1 MIEVIGENM
10 ALAIDVIKARL
21 KEAFGQDSQ
30 ETVGKKL
37 NMTQGNVSK
46 LLSGS
51 QQPTLE
57 TIYHVSEIYGVSVDW
72 LLGLSDKKE
81 IYKSCEGITYAAA
94 VRNLHELIRHG
105 ALKIEESAK
114 TLSFRVVDPLIKMLT
129 KKSVTIYKTDKE
141 LYDNWNETK
150 LSLFQDRSLIWEGIW
165 SMNGLDFLTGEAVTE
180 ANWLE
185 VWDEAK
191 KVEDDYADLMSD
203 NTRPFGE

>member
-1 MIEVIGENM
+1 M
-10 ALAIDVIKARL
+10 ALAMDIIKARL
-21 KEAFGQDSQ
+21 KEAVGQDSQ

-37 NMTQGNVSK
+37 DMTQGNVSK

-81 IYKSCEGITYAAA
+81 IHKSCEGTTYATA

-105 ALKIEESAK
+105 AIKVEENANELLFK
-114 TLSFRVVDPLIKMLT
+114 VVDPLIKMLT
-129 KKSVTIYKTDKE
+129 KKSVTIYKVDKE
-141 LYDNWNETK
+141 LYDSWNDTK
-150 LSLFQDRSLIWEGIW
+150 LALFQDRPFIWEGTW
-165 SMNGLDFLTGEAVTE
+165 SMNGMDFLAGEAETE

-191 KVEDDYADLMSD
+191 KVEDDYAKFMSE
-203 NTRPFGE
+203 NAGPFGE

>member
-1 MIEVIGENM
+1 M
-10 ALAIDVIKARL
+10 ALAIDIIKARL
-21 KEAFGQDSQ
+21 KEVFGQDSQ
-30 ETVGKKL
+30 EMVGKKL

-46 LLSGS
+46 LLSGV

-72 LLGLSDKKE
+72 LLGVSDKKE
-81 IYKSCEGITYAAA
+81 IHKSCEGTTYATA

-105 ALKIEESAK
+105 ALKIEKSVNVLALK
-114 TLSFRVVDPLIKMLT
+114 VADPLIKMLT

-150 LSLFQDRSLIWEGIW
+150 LSLFQDRPLIWEGIW

-185 VWDEAK
+185 VWDKAK

-203 NTRPFGE
+203 NAGPFGE

>member
-1 MIEVIGENM
+1 M
-10 ALAIDVIKARL
+10 ALAIDEIKARL
-21 KEAFGQDSQ
+21 KEAFGQDTQ
-30 ETVGKKL
+30 ETVGKKI

>member
-1 MIEVIGENM
+1 M
-10 ALAIDVIKARL
+10 ALAIDIIKTRL

-57 TIYHVSEIYGVSVDW
+57 TIYHVSEIYEVSVDW

-81 IYKSCEGITYAAA
+81 IQKSCEATTYATA

-105 ALKIEESAK
+105 ALKVEENTNVLLFKVA
-114 TLSFRVVDPLIKMLT
+114 DPLIKMLT

-150 LSLFQDRSLIWEGIW
+150 LSLFQDRPLIWEGTW

-185 VWDEAK
+185 VCDEAK
-191 KVEDDYADLMSD
+191 KVEDNYSEFMSD
-203 NTRPFGE
+203 NTGPFGE

>member
-1 MIEVIGENM
+1 M
-10 ALAIDVIKARL
+10 ALAIDIIKVRL

-57 TIYHVSEIYGVSVDW
+57 TIYHIAEVYGVSVDW
-72 LLGLSDKKE
+72 LLGLSEKKK
-81 IYKSCEGITYAAA
+81 INKSCEGTTYATA
-94 VRNLHELIRHG
+94 VRDLHDLIRHG
-105 ALKIEESAK
+105 ALKMEEEAK
-114 TLSFRVVDPLIKMLT
+114 VISFKVTDPLIDMLI
-129 KKSVTIYKTDKE
+129 KKSVTLSETDAE
-141 LYDNWNETK
+141 FFNNWMETR
-150 LSLFQDRSLIWEGIW
+150 LALFQDRPIIWEGTW
-165 SMNGLDFLTGEAVTE
+165 SMKVLDFLTGEAVTE

-191 KVEDDYADLMSD
+191 KIEDDYADLMED
-203 NTRPFGE
+203 NAEPFGD

>member
-1 MIEVIGENM
+1 M
-10 ALAIDVIKARL
+10 ALAIDIIKARM

-46 LLSGS
+46 LLSRT

-81 IYKSCEGITYAAA
+81 IDKSCEGITYATA

-105 ALKIEESAK
+105 ALKMEESANVV
-114 TLSFRVVDPLIKMLT
+114 SFKVTDPLIKMLT
-129 KKSVTIYKTDKE
+129 KKNVTLYKTDKE

-150 LSLFQDRSLIWEGIW
+150 LALFQDRPLIWEGTW
-165 SMNGLDFLTGEAVTE
+165 SMNGLDYLTGEAVTE

-191 KVEDDYADLMSD
+191 KVEDDYTEFMSD
-203 NTRPFGE
+203 NIGPFGE

>member
-1 MIEVIGENM
+1 M
-10 ALAIDVIKARL
+10 ALAIDIIKARM

-46 LLSGS
+46 LLSRT

-57 TIYHVSEIYGVSVDW
+57 KIYHVSEIYGVSVDW

-81 IYKSCEGITYAAA
+81 IDKSCEGITYATA

-105 ALKIEESAK
+105 ALKMEESANVV
-114 TLSFRVVDPLIKMLT
+114 SFKVTDPLIKMLT
-129 KKSVTIYKTDKE
+129 KKNVTLYKTDKE

-150 LSLFQDRSLIWEGIW
+150 LALFQDRPLIWEGTW
-165 SMNGLDFLTGEAVTE
+165 SMNGLDYLTGEAVTE

-185 VWDEAK
+185 VLDEAK
-191 KVEDDYADLMSD
+191 KVEDDYTEFMSD
-203 NTRPFGE
+203 NIGPFGE

>member
-1 MIEVIGENM
+1 M
-10 ALAIDVIKARL
+10 ALEIDIIRARL
-21 KEAFGQDSQ
+21 KEAFGRDSQ

-46 LLSGS
+46 LLSGT

-81 IYKSCEGITYAAA
+81 IHKLCEGTTYATA

-105 ALKIEESAK
+105 ALKVEYNANA
-114 TLSFRVVDPLIKMLT
+114 LLFRVADPLIKMLT
-129 KKSVTIYKTDKE
+129 EKSVTIYKTDKE
-141 LYDNWNETK
+141 LYDNWNDTK
-150 LSLFQDRSLIWEGIW
+150 LALFQYHPLIWEGTW
-165 SMNGLDFLTGEAVTE
+165 SMNGLDFLTVEATTE
-180 ANWLE
+180 ADWLE

-191 KVEDDYADLMSD
+191 KVEDDCADLMSD
-203 NTRPFGE
+203 NTEPFGEGDKR